1 MRLKTKAAKR
11 LSVPSPPSTTYHES
25 QEQSNEQMI
34 MKCTNLIQQDN
45 KHFDDDNQD
54 TNEMIVKN
62 ESNDHQHRMYDH
74 TDMIINGTITTNI
87 NGNASNSSETSEC
100 ENRLYSCTDCG
111 KSFQTSSGLKQHRN
125 IHSSVKPW
133 KCEFCTKSYTQFS
146 NLCRHKRSH
155 ANARTQIDCRDC
167 GQSFQS
173 HVALNKHRSSCKERH
188 FPTATTTTTTTTTV
202 TPNLAAFI
210 PFIDTSSL
218 LNQTNKTDLSLSSI
232 NEPIDLTKT
241 YKRTRQS
248 SIDQPIDYSII
259 NKRYD
264 YNNQHISHVFGG
276 KQEKKLKKTD
286 ENFIEKQINDDN
298 NDNNNDDDDND
309 NESHHHLLSLGKKQI
324 KEYDEHRP
332 LTPISS
338 SSSPQTISS
347 FEKKSFLS
355 TNDKTIIRSRDRYC
369 CTYCS
374 KTFPRSAN
382 LTRHL
387 RTHTDKFLLL
397 FVFLFSFLREQP
409 YVCKFCN
416 RSFSISS
423 NLQRHI
429 RNIHKRE
436 RPFRCTHCDK
446 CFGQQTNLDRHMKKH
461 LSQTSSSSSPSL
473 IPIQYERNAT
483 NSLSQIPYT
492 SSIPLSSFNLNINT
506 NENLPQNSTDD
517 EDSSEISDEDDDD
530 DEIEEDIDGEEDD
543 DLETNSLSIEDIDE
557 TGQQQATSS
566 ST

>member
-1 MRLKTKAAKR
+1 MSFTIFHLNKKNDK
-11 LSVPSPPSTTYHES
+11 S

-45 KHFDDDNQD
+45 KNSDDDNQD
-54 TNEMIVKN
+54 TNEMIMKN
-62 ESNDHQHRMYDH
+62 EQNDHQHRMYDH

-133 KCEFCTKSYTQFS
+133 KCEYCPKSYTQFS

-155 ANARTQIDCRDC
+155 ANARTQIDCKDC

-188 FPTATTTTTTTTTV
+188 FSTTTTITPTV

-210 PFIDTSSL
+210 PFIDTSPL
-218 LNQTNKTDLSLSSI
+218 LNQTIKNDLPSTSSL

-241 YKRTRQS
+241 YKRTRQL
-248 SIDQPIDYSII
+248 SIDQPIDYSIR

-264 YNNQHISHVFGG
+264 YNNQHISHVFGD
-276 KQEKKLKKTD
+276 KQEKKFKKIE
-286 ENFIEKQINDDN
+286 ENFIEKQINDD
-298 NDNNNDDDDND
+298 DNNNNNDDDND
-309 NESHHHLLSLGKKQI
+309 NENYHHLLLLGKKQI
-324 KEYDEHRP
+324 KEYDDHRP

-347 FEKKSFLS
+347 FDKKPILS
-355 TNDKTIIRSRDRYC
+355 TNDKTIIRNRDRYC

-387 RTHTDKFLLL
+387 RTHTG
-397 FVFLFSFLREQP
+397 EQP

-461 LSQTSSSSSPSL
+461 LSQTSSSSSLL
-473 IPIQYERNAT
+473 ISTQYERNTT

-492 SSIPLSSFNLNINT
+492 SSIPLSSFNLKLNK

-517 EDSSEISDEDDDD
+517 EDSSELSDEDDDD
-530 DEIEEDIDGEEDD
+530 DDMEEDIDDEEDD

-566 ST
+566 SST

>member
-11 LSVPSPPSTTYHES
+11 LSAPSPPTYHES
-25 QEQSNEQMI
+25 QEQQSNERLI
-34 MKCTNLIQQDN
+34 MKCTNLIEQDN
-45 KHFDDDNQD
+45 DDNQD
-54 TNEMIVKN
+54 TNEMITKN
-62 ESNDHQHRMYDH
+62 EQNDHQHRIYDR
-74 TDMIINGTITTNI
+74 TEMIINGTIT
-87 NGNASNSSETSEC
+87 NASNSSETSEC
-100 ENRLYSCTDCG
+100 ENRLYSCSDCG

-125 IHSSVKPW
+125 IHSSIKPW

-155 ANARTQIDCRDC
+155 ANARTQSECKDC

-173 HVALNKHRSSCKERH
+173 HVALNKHRSSCKERQVS
-188 FPTATTTTTTTTTV
+188 TTMV
-202 TPNLAAFI
+202 TPNLAALL
-210 PFIDTSSL
+210 PFIDKSSMKKM
-218 LNQTNKTDLSLSSI
+218 TASI
-232 NEPIDLTKT
+232 SPNEPIDLTKHIP
-241 YKRTRQS
+241 YKRSRQS
-248 SIDQPIDYSII
+248 SIDQPIDYSMVT
-259 NKRYD
+259 KRNDFNY
-264 YNNQHISHVFGG
+264 QHISHVFGDY
-276 KQEKKLKKTD
+276 KQEKKFKKD
-286 ENFIEKQINDDN
+286 EDYEYDEPINDDE
-298 NDNNNDDDDND
+298 DEDVDD
-309 NESHHHLLSLGKKQI
+309 HLLSFRKKQI
-324 KEYDEHRP
+324 KDYDDHRP

-347 FEKKSFLS
+347 LDKKVILS
-355 TNDKTIIRSRDRYC
+355 TNDLTLIRNRDRYS

-387 RTHTDKFLLL
+387 RTHTG
-397 FVFLFSFLREQP
+397 EQP

-461 LSQTSSSSSPSL
+461 LSQSISST
-473 IPIQYERNAT
+473 QFERNP
-483 NSLSQIPYT
+483 SQIPYL
-492 SSIPLSSFNLNINT
+492 SSIPISSLNLNLNSN
-506 NENLPQNSTDD
+506 NEILPQNSTDD
-517 EDSSEISDEDDDD
+517 EDSSEFSEEDDD
-530 DEIEEDIDGEEDD
+530 EDIEDEDED
-543 DLETNSLSIEDIDE
+543 DLETNSLSIEDTDE
-557 TGQQQATSS
+557 MGQQQATSS

>member
-298 NDNNNDDDDND
+298 NDNNDDDDDND

-387 RTHTDKFLLL
+387 RTHTG
-397 FVFLFSFLREQP
+397 EQP

-517 EDSSEISDEDDDD
+517 EDSSEISDDDDDD

>member
-11 LSVPSPPSTTYHES
+11 LSAPSPPSATYHES

-34 MKCTNLIQQDN
+34 MKCTNLIQQDDKN
-45 KHFDDDNQD
+45 SDDDNQD
-54 TNEMIVKN
+54 TNEMIMIKN
-62 ESNDHQHRMYDH
+62 EQGDHHHHRMYDH
-74 TDMIINGTITTNI
+74 TDMIINGTLATNI
-87 NGNASNSSETSEC
+87 NGNTSNSSETSEC
-100 ENRLYSCTDCG
+100 ENRLYSCSDCG

-125 IHSSVKPW
+125 IHSSIKPW

-155 ANARTQIDCRDC
+155 ANARTQIDCKDC

-188 FPTATTTTTTTTTV
+188 FSITTPSTV
-202 TPNLAAFI
+202 TPNLVAFI

-218 LNQTNKTDLSLSSI
+218 LNQTNKTELSISPP

-241 YKRTRQS
+241 CKRPRTS
-248 SIDQPIDYSII
+248 STDQPIDYSII
-259 NKRYD
+259 NKRYN
-264 YNNQHISHVFGG
+264 YNNQHTSHVFGD
-276 KQEKKLKKTD
+276 KQEKKFRKNED
-286 ENFIEKQINDDN
+286 NFIEQHIHV
-298 NDNNNDDDDND
+298 DNNNDDDDEEED
-309 NESHHHLLSLGKKQI
+309 DDEDEDRHQFLSVGRKQT
-324 KEYDEHRP
+324 KEYNDHRP
-332 LTPISS
+332 LTPVSS

-347 FEKKSFLS
+347 LEKKPILS
-355 TNDKTIIRSRDRYC
+355 TNDKTMIRGRDRYC

-387 RTHTDKFLLL
+387 RTHTD
-397 FVFLFSFLREQP
+397 
-409 YVCKFCN
+409 N
-416 RSFSISS
+416 FSISS

-461 LSQTSSSSSPSL
+461 LSQSTSSSL
-473 IPIQYERNAT
+473 IAAQFERNTT
-483 NSLSQIPYT
+483 NPLSQIPYP
-492 SSIPLSSFNLNINT
+492 SSIPLSSFNLNG
-506 NENLPQNSTDD
+506 NLPQHSTDD
-517 EDSSEISDEDDDD
+517 EDSSELSDEDDVDED
-530 DEIEEDIDGEEDD
+530 EEIEDVDGEEDD
-543 DLETNSLSIEDIDE
+543 DLETNSLSIGDTDE

>member
-1 MRLKTKAAKR
+1 MRLKTKAAKH
-11 LSVPSPPSTTYHES
+11 LSVPSPPPTTYHES

-45 KHFDDDNQD
+45 KNSDDDNQD
-54 TNEMIVKN
+54 TNETIIKN
-62 ESNDHQHRMYDH
+62 EPNDHQHRMYDH
-74 TDMIINGTITTNI
+74 TDMIINGTITQNI

-100 ENRLYSCTDCG
+100 ENRLYSCSDCG

-155 ANARTQIDCRDC
+155 ANARTQIDCKDC

-188 FPTATTTTTTTTTV
+188 FPIATTTTTV

-210 PFIDTSSL
+210 PFIDTSLL
-218 LNQTNKTDLSLSSI
+218 LNQTNKTDLSLSSL

-264 YNNQHISHVFGG
+264 YNNQHLSHVFGS
-276 KQEKKLKKTD
+276 KQEKKLKKNEED
-286 ENFIEKQINDDN
+286 FIEKQINDDN
-298 NDNNNDDDDND
+298 DDNNEDDDDNE
-309 NESHHHLLSLGKKQI
+309 NHHRLLSLGKRQI
-324 KEYDEHRP
+324 QEYDDHRP
-332 LTPISS
+332 LTPVSS

-347 FEKKSFLS
+347 FDKKPTLS
-355 TNDKTIIRSRDRYC
+355 TNDKTMIRSRDRYC

-387 RTHTDKFLLL
+387 RTHTG
-397 FVFLFSFLREQP
+397 EQP

-461 LSQTSSSSSPSL
+461 LSQTSSSSPSL
-473 IPIQYERNAT
+473 VTTQNERNIT
-483 NSLSQIPYT
+483 NPLSQIPYT
-492 SSIPLSSFNLNINT
+492 SSIPLSSFYLNINS

-517 EDSSEISDEDDDD
+517 EDSSELSDEDDVDD
-530 DEIEEDIDGEEDD
+530 DDDIEEDIDGEEDD